1 MSSIRVLA
9 WQKFICY
16 TSAHEFGKCINN
28 TDGETGIL
36 LENFSNESPEKKL
49 FGVLRTDILLAH

>member
-16 TSAHEFGKCINN
+16 TSAHEFGNIFKNM
-28 TDGETGIL
+28 DGETGIL
-36 LENFSNESPEKKL
+36 LEI
-49 FGVLRTDILLAH
+49 VL